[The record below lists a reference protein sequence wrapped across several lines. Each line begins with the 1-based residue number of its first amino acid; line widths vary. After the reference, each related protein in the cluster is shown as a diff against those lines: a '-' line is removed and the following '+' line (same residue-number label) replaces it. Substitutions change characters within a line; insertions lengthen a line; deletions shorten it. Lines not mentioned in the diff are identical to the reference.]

1 MNNIDKAVEEE
12 IRKCELNDTVPSI
25 LSDTTETEEEQNTS
39 KSEDSLSEEQE
50 KYWKEFTEKMKKELH
65 IAASDDVEQ
74 EMKKSLL
81 VNEARKF
88 YAEQQEPERYEYCF
102 LNGTP
107 TDVSN
112 QPITTAQQT
121 EDTDNVNHPQHYT
134 GSIECI
140 DAMLQQFGKEQVKSF
155 CLLNAFKYLF
165 RCNKKHNTPIEDVK
179 KAIWYLNKYIE
190 IVNNI

>member
-1 MNNIDKAVEEE
+1 MNNIDKAVEET
-12 IRKCELNDTVPSI
+12 KN
-25 LSDTTETEEEQNTS
+25 N
-39 KSEDSLSEEQE
+39 
-50 KYWKEFTEKMKKELH
+50 
-65 IAASDDVEQ
+65 
-74 EMKKSLL
+74 LL
-81 VNEARKF
+81 
-88 YAEQQEPERYEYCF
+88 
-102 LNGTP
+102 
-107 TDVSN
+107 
-112 QPITTAQQT
+112 ITMAQQI

-165 RCNKKHNTPIEDVK
+165 RCNKKHNTPIEDVR

>member
-1 MNNIDKAVEEE
+1 MNNIDKAVEEMGE
-12 IRKCELNDTVPSI
+12 FMSNEETNEYVSNIVPSPVEPPTNGLKVEDLNKI
-25 LSDTTETEEEQNTS
+25 DAVLENNLLTKEAS
-39 KSEDSLSEEQE
+39 KFYTDPDL
-50 KYWKEFTEKMKKELH
+50 KEVRTN
-65 IAASDDVEQ
+65 
-74 EMKKSLL
+74 LL
-81 VNEARKF
+81 V
-88 YAEQQEPERYEYCF
+88 
-102 LNGTP
+102 TM
-107 TDVSN
+107 
-112 QPITTAQQT
+112 AQQT

-190 IVNNI
+190 ITNNI

>member
-1 MNNIDKAVEEE
+1 MNNIDKAVEEMSE
-12 IRKCELNDTVPSI
+12 FMSNEETNEYVSNIVPSPVESPTNG
-25 LSDTTETEEEQNTS
+25 L
-39 KSEDSLSEEQE
+39 KVEDLNKIDAVLENNLLT
-50 KYWKEFTEKMKKELH
+50 KE
-65 IAASDDVEQ
+65 AS
-74 EMKKSLL
+74 
-81 VNEARKF
+81 KF
-88 YAEQQEPERYEYCF
+88 YADPDLKEVRTN
-102 LNGTP
+102 LL
-107 TDVSN
+107 
-112 QPITTAQQT
+112 ITMAQQT
-121 EDTDNVNHPQHYT
+121 EGTDNVNHPQHYT

>member
-1 MNNIDKAVEEE
+1 MNNIDKAVEEMSE
-12 IRKCELNDTVPSI
+12 FMSNEETNEYVSNIVPPPVEPPTNGLKVEDLNKIDAALENNLLT
-25 LSDTTETEEEQNTS
+25 
-39 KSEDSLSEEQE
+39 
-50 KYWKEFTEKMKKELH
+50 KE
-65 IAASDDVEQ
+65 AS
-74 EMKKSLL
+74 
-81 VNEARKF
+81 KF
-88 YAEQQEPERYEYCF
+88 Y
-102 LNGTP
+102 
-107 TDVSN
+107 TDPDLKEVRTN
-112 QPITTAQQT
+112 LLITMAQQT
-121 EDTDNVNHPQHYT
+121 EGTDNVNHPQHYT

>member
-1 MNNIDKAVEEE
+1 MNKIDKAVEEE

-25 LSDTTETEEEQNTS
+25 FSDTTETEKEQNIS

-50 KYWKEFTEKMKKELH
+50 RCWKEFTEKMKKELH
-65 IAASDDVEQ
+65 IEVSNDVER
-74 EMKKSLL
+74 EMEQNLL
-81 VNEARKF
+81 VKESSKF
-88 YAEQQEPERYEYCF
+88 YVDPDLKEVKTN
-102 LNGTP
+102 LL
-107 TDVSN
+107 V
-112 QPITTAQQT
+112 TTAQQI
-121 EDTDNVNHPQHYT
+121 EDADNVNHPQHYT

>member
-1 MNNIDKAVEEE
+1 MNNIDKAVEEMSE
-12 IRKCELNDTVPSI
+12 FMSNEETNEYVSNIVPPPVEPPTNGLKAEDLNKIDAVLENNLLTK
-25 LSDTTETEEEQNTS
+25 EAS
-39 KSEDSLSEEQE
+39 KFYTDPDL
-50 KYWKEFTEKMKKELH
+50 KEVRTN
-65 IAASDDVEQ
+65 
-74 EMKKSLL
+74 LL
-81 VNEARKF
+81 V
-88 YAEQQEPERYEYCF
+88 
-102 LNGTP
+102 
-107 TDVSN
+107 
-112 QPITTAQQT
+112 TTAQQI
-121 EDTDNVNHPQHYT
+121 EDADNVNHPQHYT

>member
-1 MNNIDKAVEEE
+1 MNNIDKAVEEMSEFMSDEE
-12 IRKCELNDTVPSI
+12 INEHVSNIVLPPVEPPTNGQKAEDLDKIEAVLENNLLAKEASKFY
-25 LSDTTETEEEQNTS
+25 TEP
-39 KSEDSLSEEQE
+39 DL
-50 KYWKEFTEKMKKELH
+50 KEVKTN
-65 IAASDDVEQ
+65 
-74 EMKKSLL
+74 LL
-81 VNEARKF
+81 V
-88 YAEQQEPERYEYCF
+88 
-102 LNGTP
+102 TM
-107 TDVSN
+107 
-112 QPITTAQQT
+112 AQQI

>member
-12 IRKCELNDTVPSI
+12 VRKCALN
-25 LSDTTETEEEQNTS
+25 N
-39 KSEDSLSEEQE
+39 ED
-50 KYWKEFTEKMKKELH
+50 
-65 IAASDDVEQ
+65 A
-74 EMKKSLL
+74 
-81 VNEARKF
+81 
-88 YAEQQEPERYEYCF
+88 
-102 LNGTP
+102 
-107 TDVSN
+107 
-112 QPITTAQQT
+112 
-121 EDTDNVNHPQHYT
+121 DNVNHPQHYT

>member
-1 MNNIDKAVEEE
+1 MNNIDKTTEEVVKE
-12 IRKCELNDTVPSI
+12 CAELNN
-25 LSDTTETEEEQNTS
+25 EEQSTS
-39 KSEDSLSEEQE
+39 KFEDSLSEEVKQ
-50 KYWKEFTEKMKKELH
+50 YWKEWHEKKVKEMH
-65 IAASDDVEQ
+65 IADPEDVER
-74 EMKKSLL
+74 EMKTNLL
-81 VNEARKF
+81 AKEASKF
-88 YAEQQEPERYEYCF
+88 YADPDLKEVRTN
-102 LNGTP
+102 LL
-107 TDVSN
+107 V
-112 QPITTAQQT
+112 TTAQQI
-121 EDTDNVNHPQHYT
+121 EDADNVNHPQHYT

>member
-1 MNNIDKAVEEE
+1 MNNIDKAVEEMSE
-12 IRKCELNDTVPSI
+12 FMSNEETNEYVSNIVPPPVEPPTNGLKAEDLDKI
-25 LSDTTETEEEQNTS
+25 DAVLENNLLTKEAS
-39 KSEDSLSEEQE
+39 KFYTDPDL
-50 KYWKEFTEKMKKELH
+50 KEVRTN
-65 IAASDDVEQ
+65 
-74 EMKKSLL
+74 LL
-81 VNEARKF
+81 V
-88 YAEQQEPERYEYCF
+88 
-102 LNGTP
+102 
-107 TDVSN
+107 
-112 QPITTAQQT
+112 TTAQQI
-121 EDTDNVNHPQHYT
+121 EDADNVNHPQHYT

>member
-1 MNNIDKAVEEE
+1 MYKNSKPWPEYSKTMNNM
-12 IRKCELNDTVPSI
+12 
-25 LSDTTETEEEQNTS
+25 EQ
-39 KSEDSLSEEQE
+39 KQ
-50 KYWKEFTEKMKKELH
+50 
-65 IAASDDVEQ
+65 ASN
-74 EMKKSLL
+74 LL
-81 VNEARKF
+81 
-88 YAEQQEPERYEYCF
+88 
-102 LNGTP
+102 
-107 TDVSN
+107 
-112 QPITTAQQT
+112 ITMAQQI
-121 EDTDNVNHPQHYT
+121 EDADNVNHPQHYT

>member
-12 IRKCELNDTVPSI
+12 IRKCELNDIVPSI
-25 LSDTTETEEEQNTS
+25 YSDTIETEEEQNIS

-50 KYWKEFTEKMKKELH
+50 KYWKELH
-65 IAASDDVEQ
+65 IASSDKVEQ
-74 EMKKSLL
+74 EMEQNLL
-81 VNEARKF
+81 VKESSKF
-88 YAEQQEPERYEYCF
+88 YADPDLKEVKTN
-102 LNGTP
+102 LLVTM
-107 TDVSN
+107 
-112 QPITTAQQT
+112 AQQI

>member
-12 IRKCELNDTVPSI
+12 IRKCELNDTVPPI
-25 LSDTTETEEEQNTS
+25 YVDTTEDEQSMS

-74 EMKKSLL
+74 EMERSLL
-81 VNEARKF
+81 VKEASKF
-88 YAEQQEPERYEYCF
+88 YADSDLKEVRTN
-102 LNGTP
+102 LL
-107 TDVSN
+107 V
-112 QPITTAQQT
+112 TTAQQT
-121 EDTDNVNHPQHYT
+121 EGTDNVNHPQHYT

-165 RCNKKHNTPIEDVK
+165 RCNKKHSTPIEDVK